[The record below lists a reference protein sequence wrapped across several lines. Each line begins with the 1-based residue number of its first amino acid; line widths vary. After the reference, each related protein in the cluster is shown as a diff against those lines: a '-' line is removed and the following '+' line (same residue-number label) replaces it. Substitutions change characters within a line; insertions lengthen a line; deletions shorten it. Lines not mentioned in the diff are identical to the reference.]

1 MPSHTLKLTSLLV
14 PFLSGDIVILTPG
27 TIVPADARVIEVA
40 QLETDEALL
49 TGESLPVAKSP
60 TTLATH
66 DLPLGDRVNMV
77 YAGSQVAK
85 GRGRVVVVET
95 GMNTELGKIA
105 IAIERDV
112 GSGKTGWSDRWYRIK
127 VALGVAGTTPLQMKL
142 NKLAYFF
149 LGCACVLAVVVV
161 ASTAFRDIDK
171 SIATYAVATAVSILP
186 ASLIAVVSL
195 TLATASRELAKR
207 NALVRRMDA

>member
-1 MPSHTLKLTSLLV
+1 MPNDFAPSS
-14 PFLSGDIVILTPG
+14 SGDIVILTPG
-27 TIVPADARVIEVA
+27 TIVPADARVLQVA

-49 TGESLPVAKSP
+49 TGESLPVAKS
-60 TTLATH
+60 TDTLQTH
-66 DLPLGDRVNMV
+66 DIPLGDRLNMV
-77 YAGSQVAK
+77 YAGSQVSK
-85 GRGRVVVVET
+85 GRGRAVVVAT
-95 GMNTELGKIA
+95 GMKTELGKIA
-105 IAIERDV
+105 VAIEREV
-112 GSGKTGWSDRWYRIK
+112 GSGKTGWSDRWYKVK
-127 VALGVAGTTPLQMKL
+127 VALGLVGTTPLQMKL

-149 LGCACVLAVVVV
+149 LGCACILAVIVV
-161 ASTAFRDIDK
+161 ASTAFRDIDR

>member
-1 MPSHTLKLTSLLV
+1 
-14 PFLSGDIVILTPG
+14 VILTPG
-27 TIVPADARVIEVA
+27 TIVPADARVLEVA

-49 TGESLPVAKSP
+49 TGESLPVTKNPA
-60 TTLATH
+60 TLEQH
-66 DLPLGDRVNMV
+66 DIPLGDRLNMV
-77 YAGSQVAK
+77 YAGSQVSK
-85 GRGRVVVVET
+85 GRGRAVVVAT
-95 GMNTELGKIA
+95 GMKTELGKIA
-105 IAIERDV
+105 SAIEREV
-112 GSGKTGWSDRWYRIK
+112 GSGKTGWADRGYRVK

-149 LGCACVLAVVVV
+149 LGCACLLALVVV